1 MVTLEELIKEQK
13 WNGMSDIQVIKTF
26 FDINNMEEEGIEMIT
41 ELSKTKVEKLKR
53 RKQMVE
59 DWTSYLPSKY
69 LYESYDL
76 DTADKLHTLELD
88 FLSHDCEL
96 SEIRLDWARE
106 NVPNIVIPQAYFN
119 PLIDYLEEK
128 GIRFKDR

>member
-26 FDINNMEEEGIEMIT
+26 FDLNNIEEEGIEMIT

-69 LYESYDL
+69 LYENYDL
-76 DTADKLHTLELD
+76 DTADRLHALELD
-88 FLSHDCEL
+88 FLSHGCEL
-96 SEIRLDWARE
+96 SELRLEWARE
-106 NVPNIVIPQAYFN
+106 NVPNITRPQAYFN

>member
-1 MVTLEELIKEQK
+1 MT
-13 WNGMSDIQVIKTF
+13 DIQVIKMF
-26 FDINNMEEEGIEMIT
+26 FTLNDLEEEGVELIT
-41 ELSKTKVEKLKR
+41 ELSTVKIEKLKR
-53 RKQMVE
+53 RKQPVA
-59 DWTSYLPSKY
+59 DWTSYLPSNY

-106 NVPNIVIPQAYFN
+106 NVPNIVKPQAYFN
-119 PLIDYLEEK
+119 PLVEWMEEK
-128 GIRFKDR
+128 GIKFKDR